1 MKVTVVDQKQRVRGM
16 LLEDFDATPAVVGR
30 ISLDDDF
37 SVWDSAD
44 VKSVAQRLANFRH
57 RSSAREITMPESDSI
72 TADPR
77 LRERMRHA
85 DNADRIRR
93 DIERIEAQ
101 LQDEAGSV
109 AAVFERVLQL
119 LRTRGFIDGWS
130 LTPSGTVLSGIF
142 HECDILIAE
151 AIERGFFDDLGV
163 ADLAG
168 VVAALVYERRA
179 SDDIDHP
186 FPSDK
191 VKKVV
196 ERLEDLSLEIRDA
209 EEAAGLPVH
218 RFPDNGFS
226 RAASVWATGGSLV
239 RILDVVPDMGAG
251 DFVRTVRQ
259 IVDLLRQIERTSANP
274 DLASTADKA
283 ARAMFRGLVVGSETL
298 GDEEGAKP

>member
-1 MKVTVVDQKQRVRGM
+1 
-16 LLEDFDATPAVVGR
+16 
-30 ISLDDDF
+30 
-37 SVWDSAD
+37 
-44 VKSVAQRLANFRH
+44 
-57 RSSAREITMPESDSI
+57 
-72 TADPR
+72 
-77 LRERMRHA
+77 MRHA

-101 LQDEAGSV
+101 LHDEAGSV
-109 AAVFERVLQL
+109 AAVFERVLLL

-142 HECDILIAE
+142 HECDILVAE
-151 AIERGFFDDLGV
+151 SIERGFFDDLSV

-186 FPSDK
+186 FPSEK

-259 IVDLLRQIERTSANP
+259 IVDLLRQIERTSANAE
-274 DLASTADKA
+274 LATTAGKA
-283 ARAMFRGLVVGSETL
+283 AQAMFRGLVVGSEAL
-298 GDEEGAKP
+298 GDETEKTNP